1 MIESLPKTDLST
13 YKVKGLDGE
22 TMIESFLR
30 KKIVV
35 EYNINE
41 LLSINQP
48 SCKRQSRTRTTLAK
62 F

>member
-1 MIESLPKTDLST
+1 M
-13 YKVKGLDGE
+13 
-22 TMIESFLR
+22 

-48 SCKRQSRTRTTLAK
+48 SCKRHNYTWYTRTRTTLAK